1 MATRKRRPAAAYA
14 ASRAFFE
21 ELHAKGHQPM
31 LEKASGTLR
40 FDLVGGPQVEHWYLT
55 IAHGNL
61 VVSQRKG
68 RADVVV
74 TVDGRLLDRIVTG
87 TANATAAF
95 LRGAMRVEGD
105 FVLLMAFQRLFAG
118 PPETGATRVP
128 DESDE
133 ADHPERTQR

>member
-1 MATRKRRPAAAYA
+1 MATRKRRPAPANA

-21 ELHAKGHQPM
+21 ELHTKGHRPM

-40 FDLVGGPQVEHWYLT
+40 FDLLGGPQVEYWYLT
-55 IAHGNL
+55 IAHGNA
-61 VVSQRKG
+61 VVSQRKS

-95 LRGAMRVEGD
+95 LRGTMRVEGD
-105 FVLLMAFQRLFAG
+105 FALLMAFQRLFGG
-118 PPETGATRVP
+118 PPETCATRTT
-128 DESDE
+128 DE
-133 ADHPERTQR
+133 ADHSERTPR

>member
-1 MATRKRRPAAAYA
+1 MATRKRRPAPANA

-21 ELHAKGHQPM
+21 ELHTKGHQPM

-40 FDLVGGPQVEHWYLT
+40 FDLLGGPQVEYWYLT
-55 IAHGNL
+55 IARGNV
-61 VVSQRKG
+61 VVSQRKS

-95 LRGAMRVEGD
+95 LRGTMRVEGD
-105 FVLLMAFQRLFAG
+105 LALLMAFQRLFGG
-118 PPETGATRVP
+118 PPETGTNRVT
-128 DESDE
+128 DE
-133 ADHPERTQR
+133 ADRSERTPR